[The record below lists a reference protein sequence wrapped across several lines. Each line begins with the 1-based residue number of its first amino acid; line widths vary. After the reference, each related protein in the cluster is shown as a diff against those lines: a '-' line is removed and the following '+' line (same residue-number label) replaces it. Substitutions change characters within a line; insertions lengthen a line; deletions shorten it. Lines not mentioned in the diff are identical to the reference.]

1 MSEVIFNPSNS
12 PTVGVEVEA
21 QIVDKTTGDLVNI
34 AENIVN
40 GFNNEDRVKHELY
53 LSTVEITSSPA
64 LDTNKTYEELSS
76 IFKKVLDLANNN
88 NAGLI
93 ATGTHPFALYEDQVI
108 TNVNPRYEEFAQK
121 YGWAVRRLLTF
132 GMHVHVGMDSKEK
145 AVAVHDEIRKYLP
158 LVLAL
163 SACSPFWR
171 GKDTELYCSRLSV
184 FQGLPNTGLPEPY
197 LEWSEYEQSLK
208 TLVAADVIKEKNGY
222 RQVWKDVRI
231 HPAYGT
237 VEVRIAD
244 SMPSLIDTVAVATF
258 VQALAIKIGDDW
270 QNGNLDE
277 PTPNWLIERN
287 RWAAIKEGL
296 NAKFIIDLEGR
307 TKPIKEV
314 IKNLTKEIKP
324 IAESL
329 GSLNRLNEL
338 ENIFKSDNMVEN
350 MRNFHKKE
358 SLDGLVK
365 ELQNILNESLDNPI
379 L

>member
-1 MSEVIFNPSNS
+1 MEKIKFTPSKE
-12 PTVGVEVEA
+12 PTVGVEVES
-21 QIVDKTTGDLVNI
+21 QIVDKSTGDLVNI

-40 GFNNEDRVKHELY
+40 GYGNEERVKHELY
-53 LSTVEITSSPA
+53 LSTVEVTSSPA
-64 LDTNKTYEELSS
+64 LDTNNTYSELSS
-76 IFKKVLDLANNN
+76 IFEDILELANKN

-108 TNVNPRYEEFAQK
+108 TNVNPRYEEFANK

-197 LEWSEYEQSLK
+197 YEWREYEQSLQ
-208 TLVAADVIKEKNGY
+208 TLVEADIIKAGVGY
-222 RQVWKDVRI
+222 RQIWKDVRI

-237 VEVRIAD
+237 IEVRIAD

-258 VQALAIKIGDDW
+258 VQSLAIYIGNKWED
-270 QNGNLDE
+270 GNLPL

-296 NAKFIIDLEGR
+296 NANFIIDLEGR

-314 IKNLTKEIKP
+314 IKDLTKEIKP

>member
-1 MSEVIFNPSNS
+1 MEKIKFNPSKE
-12 PTVGVEVEA
+12 PTVGVEVES
-21 QIVDKTTGDLVNI
+21 QIVDKSTGDLVNI

-40 GFNNEDRVKHELY
+40 GYGNEERVKHELY
-53 LSTVEITSSPA
+53 LSTVEVTSSPT
-64 LDTNKTYEELSS
+64 LDTNNTYRELSS
-76 IFKKVLDLANNN
+76 IFKDILELANKK

-108 TNVNPRYEEFAQK
+108 TNVNPRYEEFANK

-145 AVAVHDEIRKYLP
+145 VVAVHDEIRKYLP

-197 LEWSEYEQSLK
+197 YDWREYEQSLQ
-208 TLVAADVIKEKNGY
+208 TLVEADIIKAGVGY
-222 RQVWKDVRI
+222 RQIWKDVRI

-237 VEVRIAD
+237 IEVRIAD
-244 SMPSLIDTVAVATF
+244 SMPSLIDTVSVATF
-258 VQALAIKIGDDW
+258 VQSLAIYIGNKWED
-270 QNGNLDE
+270 GNLPP

-287 RWAAIKEGL
+287 RWSAIKEGL
-296 NAKFIIDLEGR
+296 NANFIIDLDGR

-314 IKNLTKEIKP
+314 IKELTKEIKP

-350 MRNFHKKE
+350 MRNFHKKD

-365 ELQNILNESLDNPI
+365 ELQKILNESLDDPI

>member
-1 MSEVIFNPSNS
+1 MEKIKFNPSKE
-12 PTVGVEVEA
+12 PTVGVEVES
-21 QIVDKTTGDLVNI
+21 QIVDKSTGDLVNI

-40 GFNNEDRVKHELY
+40 GYGNEERVKHELY
-53 LSTVEITSSPA
+53 LSTVEVTSSPA
-64 LDTNKTYEELSS
+64 LDTNNTYSELSS
-76 IFKKVLDLANNN
+76 IFEDILELANKN

-108 TNVNPRYEEFAQK
+108 TNVNPRYEEFANK

-197 LEWSEYEQSLK
+197 YEWREYEQSLQ
-208 TLVAADVIKEKNGY
+208 TLVEADIIKAGVGY
-222 RQVWKDVRI
+222 RQIWKDVRI

-237 VEVRIAD
+237 IEVRIAD

-258 VQALAIKIGDDW
+258 VQSLAIYIGNKWED
-270 QNGNLDE
+270 GNLPP

-287 RWAAIKEGL
+287 RWASIKEGL

-314 IKNLTKEIKP
+314 IKDLTKEIKP

-358 SLDGLVK
+358 SLDALVK
-365 ELQNILNESLDNPI
+365 ELQKILNESLDKPI

>member
-1 MSEVIFNPSNS
+1 MEKIKFNPSKE
-12 PTVGVEVEA
+12 PTVGVEVES
-21 QIVDKTTGDLVNI
+21 QIVDKSTGDLVNI

-40 GFNNEDRVKHELY
+40 GYGNEERVKHELY
-53 LSTVEITSSPA
+53 LSTVEVTSSPA
-64 LDTNKTYEELSS
+64 LDTNNTYSELSS
-76 IFKKVLDLANNN
+76 IFKDILELANKN

-108 TNVNPRYEEFAQK
+108 TNVNPRYEEFANK

-197 LEWSEYEQSLK
+197 YEWREYEQSLQ
-208 TLVAADVIKEKNGY
+208 TLVEADIIKAGVGY
-222 RQVWKDVRI
+222 RQIWKDVRI

-237 VEVRIAD
+237 IEVRIAD

-258 VQALAIKIGDDW
+258 VQSLAIYIGNKWED
-270 QNGNLDE
+270 GNLPP

>member
-1 MSEVIFNPSNS
+1 MEKIKFTPSKE
-12 PTVGVEVEA
+12 PTVGVEVES

-40 GFNNEDRVKHELY
+40 GYGNEERVKHELY
-53 LSTVEITSSPA
+53 LSTVEVTSSPA
-64 LDTNKTYEELSS
+64 LDTNNTYSELSS
-76 IFKKVLDLANNN
+76 IFEDILELANKN

-108 TNVNPRYEEFAQK
+108 TNVNPRYEEFANK

-197 LEWSEYEQSLK
+197 YEWREYEQSLQ
-208 TLVAADVIKEKNGY
+208 TLVEADIIKAGVGY
-222 RQVWKDVRI
+222 RQIWKDVRI

-237 VEVRIAD
+237 IEVRIAD

-258 VQALAIKIGDDW
+258 VQSLAIYIGNKWED
-270 QNGNLDE
+270 GNLPP

-287 RWAAIKEGL
+287 RWAAIKKGL
-296 NAKFIIDLEGR
+296 NANFIIDLEGR

-314 IKNLTKEIKP
+314 IKDLTKEIKP

>member
-1 MSEVIFNPSNS
+1 MEKIKFTPSKE
-12 PTVGVEVEA
+12 PTVGVEVES
-21 QIVDKTTGDLVNI
+21 QIVDKSTGDLVNI

-40 GFNNEDRVKHELY
+40 GYGNEERVKHELY
-53 LSTVEITSSPA
+53 LSTVEVTSSPA
-64 LDTNKTYEELSS
+64 LDTNNTYSELSS
-76 IFKKVLDLANNN
+76 IFEDILELANKN

-108 TNVNPRYEEFAQK
+108 TNVNPRYEEFANK

-197 LEWSEYEQSLK
+197 YEWREYEQSLQ
-208 TLVAADVIKEKNGY
+208 TLVEADIIKAGVGY
-222 RQVWKDVRI
+222 RQIWKDVRI

-237 VEVRIAD
+237 IEVRIAD

-258 VQALAIKIGDDW
+258 VQSLAIYIGNKWED
-270 QNGNLDE
+270 GNLPP

-314 IKNLTKEIKP
+314 IKNLTKEIRP

-350 MRNFHKKE
+350 MRNFYKKE

-379 L
+379 

>member
-1 MSEVIFNPSNS
+1 MSEVVFNPSKS
-12 PTVGVEVEA
+12 PTAGVEVEA
-21 QIVDKTTGDLVNI
+21 QIVDNATGNLVNI

-64 LDTNKTYEELSS
+64 LDTNNTYEELSS
-76 IFKKVLDLANNN
+76 IFKDVLDLAIKE

-197 LEWSEYEQSLK
+197 LEWSKYEQSLQ
-208 TLVAADVIKEKNGY
+208 TLVEANIIKAGVGY
-222 RQVWKDVRI
+222 RQIWKDVRI

-237 VEVRIAD
+237 IEVRIAD

-258 VQALAIKIGDDW
+258 VQSLAINIGNKWED
-270 QNGNLDE
+270 GNLPP

-296 NAKFIIDLEGR
+296 NANFIIDLDGR

-314 IKNLTKEIKP
+314 IKDLTKEIKP

>member
-1 MSEVIFNPSNS
+1 MSEVVFNPSNS

-64 LDTNKTYEELSS
+64 LDTNNTYDELSL
-76 IFKKVLDLANNN
+76 IFKEVLNLANNN

-93 ATGTHPFALYEDQVI
+93 ATGTHPFALYENQVI

-197 LEWSEYEQSLK
+197 LEWSEYEQSLE
-208 TLVAADVIKEKNGY
+208 TLVAANVIKEGIGY
-222 RQVWKDVRI
+222 RQVWKDVRL

-237 VEVRIAD
+237 VEIRIAD

-258 VQALAIKIGDDW
+258 VQALAIKL
-270 QNGNLDE
+270 GNEWEEDKLDK

-296 NAKFIIDLEGR
+296 NAKFIIDLEGN
-307 TKPIKEV
+307 TLPIKDV
-314 IKNLTKEIKP
+314 IKHLTNEISP

-338 ENIFKSDNMVEN
+338 ENIFNSDNMVQN
-350 MRNFHKKE
+350 MRNLHKE
-358 SLDGLVK
+358 GSLDGLVK
-365 ELQNILNESLDNPI
+365 ELQNILTNSLKD
-379 L
+379 

>member
-1 MSEVIFNPSNS
+1 MSEVVFNPSKS

-21 QIVDKTTGDLVNI
+21 QIVDNTTGDLVNI
-34 AENIVN
+34 AENIVS

-64 LDTNKTYEELSS
+64 LDTNNTYDELSS
-76 IFKKVLDLANNN
+76 IFKEVLDLAIKE

-197 LEWSEYEQSLK
+197 LEWNEYEQSLK
-208 TLVAADVIKEKNGY
+208 TLVAAEVIKKGIGY

-244 SMPSLIDTVAVATF
+244 SMPSLSDTVAVATF
-258 VQALAIKIGDDW
+258 VQALAIKIGNDW
-270 QNGNLDE
+270 EEGKLIE

-287 RWAAIKEGL
+287 RWAAIKDGL
-296 NAKFIIDLEGR
+296 NAKFIINLDGN

-314 IKNLTKEIKP
+314 IKHLSKEIEP
-324 IAESL
+324 VADLL
-329 GSLNRLNEL
+329 GSLNRLKDL

-350 MRNFHKKE
+350 MRNFYVDG
-358 SLDGLVK
+358 SLDDLVK
-365 ELQNILNESLDNPI
+365 KLQKILSNSLKV
-379 L
+379 

>member
-1 MSEVIFNPSNS
+1 MSEVVFNPSDS
-12 PTVGVEVEA
+12 PTVGVEIEA
-21 QIVDKTTGDLVNI
+21 QIVDNTTGDLVNI

-64 LDTNKTYEELSS
+64 LDTNNTYDELSS
-76 IFKKVLDLANNN
+76 IFKKVLDLALKE

-197 LEWSEYEQSLK
+197 LEWNEYEQSLK
-208 TLVAADVIKEKNGY
+208 TLVAAEVIKKGIGY

-244 SMPSLIDTVAVATF
+244 SMPSLSDTVAVATF
-258 VQALAIKIGDDW
+258 VQALAIKIGNDW
-270 QNGNLDE
+270 EEGKLIE

-287 RWAAIKEGL
+287 RWAAIKDGL
-296 NAKFIIDLEGR
+296 NAKFIINLDGN

-314 IKNLTKEIKP
+314 IKHLSKEIEP
-324 IAESL
+324 VADLL
-329 GSLNRLNEL
+329 GSLNRLKDL

-350 MRNFHKKE
+350 MRKFYVDG
-358 SLDGLVK
+358 SLDDLVK
-365 ELQNILNESLDNPI
+365 KLQKILSNSLKV
-379 L
+379 

>member
-1 MSEVIFNPSNS
+1 MEEIKFNPSKE
-12 PTVGVEVEA
+12 PTVGVEVES
-21 QIVDKTTGDLVNI
+21 QIVDKSTGDLVNI

-40 GFNNEDRVKHELY
+40 GYGNEERVKHELY
-53 LSTVEITSSPA
+53 LSTVEVTSSPA
-64 LDTNKTYEELSS
+64 LDTNNTYSELSS
-76 IFKKVLDLANNN
+76 IFKDILELANKN

-108 TNVNPRYEEFAQK
+108 TNVNPRYEEFANK

-197 LEWSEYEQSLK
+197 LEWREYEQSLQ
-208 TLVAADVIKEKNGY
+208 TLVEADIIKAGVGY
-222 RQVWKDVRI
+222 RQIWKDVRI

-237 VEVRIAD
+237 IEVRIAD

-258 VQALAIKIGDDW
+258 VQSLAIYIGNKWEDA
-270 QNGNLDE
+270 NLPP

-296 NAKFIIDLEGR
+296 NANFIIDLEGR

>member
-1 MSEVIFNPSNS
+1 MEKIKFNPSKE
-12 PTVGVEVEA
+12 PTVGVEVES
-21 QIVDKTTGDLVNI
+21 QIVDKSTGDLVNI

-40 GFNNEDRVKHELY
+40 GYGNEERVKHELY
-53 LSTVEITSSPA
+53 LSTVEVTSSPT
-64 LDTNKTYEELSS
+64 LDTNNTYRELSS
-76 IFKKVLDLANNN
+76 IFKDILELANKN

-108 TNVNPRYEEFAQK
+108 TNVNPRYEEFANK

-197 LEWSEYEQSLK
+197 YEWREYEQSLQ
-208 TLVAADVIKEKNGY
+208 TLVEADIIKAGVGY
-222 RQVWKDVRI
+222 RQIWKDVRI

-237 VEVRIAD
+237 IEVRIAD

-258 VQALAIKIGDDW
+258 VQSLAIYIGNKWED
-270 QNGNLDE
+270 GNLPP

-296 NAKFIIDLEGR
+296 NAKFIIDLDGR

-324 IAESL
+324 IAQSL

-365 ELQNILNESLDNPI
+365 ELQKILNESLDKPI

>member
-1 MSEVIFNPSNS
+1 MEKIKFNPSKE
-12 PTVGVEVEA
+12 PTVGVEVES
-21 QIVDKTTGDLVNI
+21 QIVDKSTGDLVNI

-40 GFNNEDRVKHELY
+40 GYGNEERVKHELY
-53 LSTVEITSSPA
+53 LSTVEVTSSPT
-64 LDTNKTYEELSS
+64 LDTNNTYSELSS
-76 IFKKVLDLANNN
+76 IFKDILQLANKN

-108 TNVNPRYEEFAQK
+108 TNVNPRYEEFANK

-197 LEWSEYEQSLK
+197 YEWREYEQSLQ
-208 TLVAADVIKEKNGY
+208 TLVEADIIKAGVGY
-222 RQVWKDVRI
+222 RQIWKDVRI

-237 VEVRIAD
+237 IEVRIAD

-258 VQALAIKIGDDW
+258 VQSLAIYIGNKWED
-270 QNGNLDE
+270 GNLPP

-314 IKNLTKEIKP
+314 IKNLTKEIRP

-350 MRNFHKKE
+350 MRNFYKKE

-379 L
+379 

>member
-1 MSEVIFNPSNS
+1 MEKIKFTPSKE
-12 PTVGVEVEA
+12 PTVGVEVES
-21 QIVDKTTGDLVNI
+21 QIVDKSTGDLVNI

-40 GFNNEDRVKHELY
+40 GYGNEERVKHELY
-53 LSTVEITSSPA
+53 LSTVEVTSSPA
-64 LDTNKTYEELSS
+64 LDTNNTYSELSS
-76 IFKKVLDLANNN
+76 IFEDILELANKN

-108 TNVNPRYEEFAQK
+108 TNVNPRYEEFANK

-197 LEWSEYEQSLK
+197 YEWREYEQSLQ
-208 TLVAADVIKEKNGY
+208 TLVEADIIKAGVGY
-222 RQVWKDVRI
+222 RQIWKDVRI

-237 VEVRIAD
+237 IEVRIAD

-258 VQALAIKIGDDW
+258 VQSLAIYIGNKWED
-270 QNGNLDE
+270 GNLPL

-314 IKNLTKEIKP
+314 IKDLTKEIKP

>member
-1 MSEVIFNPSNS
+1 MSEVVFNPSDS

-21 QIVDKTTGDLVNI
+21 QIVDNTTGDLVNI

-40 GFNNEDRVKHELY
+40 GFNNKDRVKHELY

-64 LDTNKTYEELSS
+64 LDTNNTYDELSS
-76 IFKKVLDLANNN
+76 IFKKVLDLALKE

-197 LEWSEYEQSLK
+197 LEWNEYEQSLK
-208 TLVAADVIKEKNGY
+208 TLVAAEVIKKGIGY

-244 SMPSLIDTVAVATF
+244 SMPSLSDTVAVATF
-258 VQALAIKIGDDW
+258 VQALAIKIGNDW
-270 QNGNLDE
+270 EEGKLIE

-287 RWAAIKEGL
+287 RWAAIKDGL
-296 NAKFIIDLEGR
+296 NAKFIINLDGN

-314 IKNLTKEIKP
+314 IKHLSKEIEP
-324 IAESL
+324 VADLL
-329 GSLNRLNEL
+329 GSLNRLKDL

-350 MRNFHKKE
+350 MRNFYVDG
-358 SLDGLVK
+358 SLDDLVK
-365 ELQNILNESLDNPI
+365 KLQKILSNSLKV
-379 L
+379 

>member
-1 MSEVIFNPSNS
+1 MEKIKFNPSKE
-12 PTVGVEVEA
+12 PTVGVEVES
-21 QIVDKTTGDLVNI
+21 QIVDKSTGDLVNI

-40 GFNNEDRVKHELY
+40 GYDNKERVKHELY
-53 LSTVEITSSPA
+53 LSTVEVTSSPA
-64 LDTNKTYEELSS
+64 LDTNNTYSELSS
-76 IFKKVLDLANNN
+76 IFKDILELANKN

-108 TNVNPRYEEFAQK
+108 TNVNPRYEEFANK

-197 LEWSEYEQSLK
+197 YEWREYEQSLQ
-208 TLVAADVIKEKNGY
+208 TLVEADIIKAGVGY
-222 RQVWKDVRI
+222 RQIWKDVRI

-237 VEVRIAD
+237 IEVRIAD

-258 VQALAIKIGDDW
+258 VQSLAIYIGNKWED
-270 QNGNLDE
+270 GNLPS

-296 NAKFIIDLEGR
+296 NANFIIDLEGR

-314 IKNLTKEIKP
+314 IKDLTKEIKP

-365 ELQNILNESLDNPI
+365 KLQNILNESLDNPI

>member
-1 MSEVIFNPSNS
+1 MEKIKFNPSKE
-12 PTVGVEVEA
+12 PTVGVEVES
-21 QIVDKTTGDLVNI
+21 QIVDKSTGDLVNI

-40 GFNNEDRVKHELY
+40 GYGNEERVKHELY
-53 LSTVEITSSPA
+53 LSTVEVTSSPA
-64 LDTNKTYEELSS
+64 LDTNNTYSELSS
-76 IFKKVLDLANNN
+76 IFKDILQLANKN

-108 TNVNPRYEEFAQK
+108 TNVNPRYEEFANK

-197 LEWSEYEQSLK
+197 YEWREYEQSLQ
-208 TLVAADVIKEKNGY
+208 TLVEADIIKAGVGY
-222 RQVWKDVRI
+222 RQIWKDVRI

-237 VEVRIAD
+237 IEVRIAD

-258 VQALAIKIGDDW
+258 VQSLAIYIGNKWED
-270 QNGNLDE
+270 GNLPS

-314 IKNLTKEIKP
+314 IKNLTKEIRP

-350 MRNFHKKE
+350 MRNFYKKE
-358 SLDGLVK
+358 SLDELVK

-379 L
+379 

>member
-1 MSEVIFNPSNS
+1 MEKIKFNSS
-12 PTVGVEVEA
+12 KEPTVGVEVES

-40 GFNNEDRVKHELY
+40 GYGNEERVKHELY
-53 LSTVEITSSPA
+53 LSTVEVTSSPA
-64 LDTNKTYEELSS
+64 LDTNNTYSELSS
-76 IFKKVLDLANNN
+76 IFKDILELANKN

-108 TNVNPRYEEFAQK
+108 TNVNPRYEEFANK

-197 LEWSEYEQSLK
+197 YEWREYEQSLQ
-208 TLVAADVIKEKNGY
+208 TLVEADIIKADVGY
-222 RQVWKDVRI
+222 RQIWKDVRI
-231 HPAYGT
+231 HPANGT
-237 VEVRIAD
+237 IEVRIAD

-258 VQALAIKIGDDW
+258 VQSLAIYIGNKWEDA
-270 QNGNLDE
+270 NLPS

-296 NAKFIIDLEGR
+296 NANFIIDLEGR

-314 IKNLTKEIKP
+314 IKDLTKEIKP
-324 IAESL
+324 ITETL

-365 ELQNILNESLDNPI
+365 ELQKILYESLDKPI

>member
-1 MSEVIFNPSNS
+1 MEKIKFNPSKE
-12 PTVGVEVEA
+12 PTVGVEVES
-21 QIVDKTTGDLVNI
+21 QIVDKSTGDLVNI

-40 GFNNEDRVKHELY
+40 GYGNEERVKHELY
-53 LSTVEITSSPA
+53 LSTVEVTSSPT
-64 LDTNKTYEELSS
+64 LDTNNTYSELSS
-76 IFKKVLDLANNN
+76 IFKDILELANKN

-108 TNVNPRYEEFAQK
+108 TNVNPRYEEFANK

-197 LEWSEYEQSLK
+197 YEWREYEQSLQ
-208 TLVAADVIKEKNGY
+208 TLVEADIIKAGVGY
-222 RQVWKDVRI
+222 RQIWKDVRI

-237 VEVRIAD
+237 IEVRIAD

-258 VQALAIKIGDDW
+258 VQSLAIYIGNKWED
-270 QNGNLDE
+270 GNLPP

-314 IKNLTKEIKP
+314 IKNLTKEIRP

-338 ENIFKSDNMVEN
+338 EYIFKSDNMVEN
-350 MRNFHKKE
+350 MRNFYKKE

-379 L
+379 

>member
-1 MSEVIFNPSNS
+1 MSDVVFNPSNS
-12 PTVGVEVEA
+12 PTVGIEIEA
-21 QIVDKTTGDLVNI
+21 QIVDNTTGDLVNI

-64 LDTNKTYEELSS
+64 LDTNNTYDELSS
-76 IFKKVLDLANNN
+76 IFKKVLDLALKE

-197 LEWSEYEQSLK
+197 LEWNEYEQSLK
-208 TLVAADVIKEKNGY
+208 TLVAAEVIKKGIGY

-244 SMPSLIDTVAVATF
+244 SMPSLSDTVAVATF
-258 VQALAIKIGDDW
+258 VQALAIKIGNDW
-270 QNGNLDE
+270 EEGKLIE

-287 RWAAIKEGL
+287 RWAAIKDGL
-296 NAKFIIDLEGR
+296 NAKFIINLDGN

-314 IKNLTKEIKP
+314 IKHLSKEIEP
-324 IAESL
+324 VADLL
-329 GSLNRLNEL
+329 GSLNRLKDL

-350 MRNFHKKE
+350 MRNFYVDG
-358 SLDGLVK
+358 SLDDLVK
-365 ELQNILNESLDNPI
+365 KLQKILSNSLKV
-379 L
+379 

>member
-1 MSEVIFNPSNS
+1 MEKIKFNPSKE
-12 PTVGVEVEA
+12 PTVGVEVES
-21 QIVDKTTGDLVNI
+21 QIVDKSTGDLVNI

-40 GFNNEDRVKHELY
+40 GYGNEERVKHELY
-53 LSTVEITSSPA
+53 LSTVEVTSSPT
-64 LDTNKTYEELSS
+64 LDTNNTYRELSS
-76 IFKKVLDLANNN
+76 IFKDILELANKN

-108 TNVNPRYEEFAQK
+108 TNVNPRYEEFANK

-197 LEWSEYEQSLK
+197 YEWREYEQSLQ
-208 TLVAADVIKEKNGY
+208 TLVEADIIKAGVGY
-222 RQVWKDVRI
+222 RQIWKDVRI

-237 VEVRIAD
+237 IEVRIAD

-258 VQALAIKIGDDW
+258 VQSLAIYIGNKWED
-270 QNGNLDE
+270 GNLPP

-350 MRNFHKKE
+350 MRNFYKKE

-379 L
+379 

>member
-1 MSEVIFNPSNS
+1 MEKIEFNPSKE
-12 PTVGVEVEA
+12 PTVGVEVES
-21 QIVDKTTGDLVNI
+21 QIVDKSTGDLVNI

-40 GFNNEDRVKHELY
+40 GYGNEERVKHELY
-53 LSTVEITSSPA
+53 LSTVEVTSSPT
-64 LDTNKTYEELSS
+64 LDTNNTYTELSS
-76 IFKKVLDLANNN
+76 IFKDILELANKN

-108 TNVNPRYEEFAQK
+108 TNVNPRYEEFANK

-197 LEWSEYEQSLK
+197 YEWREYEQSLQ
-208 TLVAADVIKEKNGY
+208 TLVEADIIKAGVGY
-222 RQVWKDVRI
+222 RQIWKDVRI

-237 VEVRIAD
+237 IEVRIAD

-258 VQALAIKIGDDW
+258 VQSLAIYIGNKWED
-270 QNGNLDE
+270 GNLPS

-296 NAKFIIDLEGR
+296 NANFIIDLEGR

-314 IKNLTKEIKP
+314 IKNLINEIKP
-324 IAESL
+324 IAQSL

-365 ELQNILNESLDNPI
+365 ELQNILNESLDNKI

>member
-1 MSEVIFNPSNS
+1 MEKIKFNPSKE
-12 PTVGVEVEA
+12 PTVGVEVES
-21 QIVDKTTGDLVNI
+21 QIVDKSTGDLVNI

-40 GFNNEDRVKHELY
+40 GYGNEERVKHELY
-53 LSTVEITSSPA
+53 LSTVEVTSSPT
-64 LDTNKTYEELSS
+64 LDTNNTYRELSS
-76 IFKKVLDLANNN
+76 IFKDILELANKK

-108 TNVNPRYEEFAQK
+108 TNVNPRYEEFANK

-197 LEWSEYEQSLK
+197 YEWREYEQSLQ
-208 TLVAADVIKEKNGY
+208 TLVEADIIKAGVGY
-222 RQVWKDVRI
+222 RQIWKDVRI

-237 VEVRIAD
+237 IEVRIAD

-258 VQALAIKIGDDW
+258 VQSLAIYIGNKWED
-270 QNGNLDE
+270 GNLPS

-296 NAKFIIDLEGR
+296 NANFIIDLEGR

-358 SLDGLVK
+358 SLDQLVK
-365 ELQNILNESLDNPI
+365 ELQKILNESLDKSI

>member
-1 MSEVIFNPSNS
+1 MEKIKFNPSKE
-12 PTVGVEVEA
+12 PTVGVEVES
-21 QIVDKTTGDLVNI
+21 QIVDKSTGDLVNI

-40 GFNNEDRVKHELY
+40 GYGNEERVKHELY
-53 LSTVEITSSPA
+53 LSTVEVTSSPT
-64 LDTNKTYEELSS
+64 LDTNNTYLELSS
-76 IFKKVLDLANNN
+76 IFKDILQLANKN

-108 TNVNPRYEEFAQK
+108 TNVNPRYEEFANK

-197 LEWSEYEQSLK
+197 YEWREYEQSLQ
-208 TLVAADVIKEKNGY
+208 TLVEADIIKAGVGY
-222 RQVWKDVRI
+222 RQIWKDVRI

-237 VEVRIAD
+237 IEVRIAD

-258 VQALAIKIGDDW
+258 VQSLAINIGNKWED
-270 QNGNLDE
+270 GNLPP

-296 NAKFIIDLEGR
+296 NANFIIDLEGR

-314 IKNLTKEIKP
+314 IKDLTKEIKP

-365 ELQNILNESLDNPI
+365 ELQKILNESLDKPI

>member
-1 MSEVIFNPSNS
+1 MEKIKFNPSKE
-12 PTVGVEVEA
+12 PTVGVEVES
-21 QIVDKTTGDLVNI
+21 QIVDKSTGDLVNI

-40 GFNNEDRVKHELY
+40 GYGNEERVKHELY
-53 LSTVEITSSPA
+53 LSTVEVTSSPA
-64 LDTNKTYEELSS
+64 LDTNNTYSELSS
-76 IFKKVLDLANNN
+76 IFKDILQLANKN

-108 TNVNPRYEEFAQK
+108 TNVNPRYEEFANK

-197 LEWSEYEQSLK
+197 YEWREYEQSLQ
-208 TLVAADVIKEKNGY
+208 TLVEADIIKAGVGY
-222 RQVWKDVRI
+222 RQIWKDVRI

-237 VEVRIAD
+237 IEVRIAD

-258 VQALAIKIGDDW
+258 VQSLAIYIGNKWED
-270 QNGNLDE
+270 GNLPS

-296 NAKFIIDLEGR
+296 NANFIIDLEGR

-314 IKNLTKEIKP
+314 IKDLTKEIKP

-365 ELQNILNESLDNPI
+365 ELQKILNESLDNLI

>member
-1 MSEVIFNPSNS
+1 MEKIKFNPSKQ
-12 PTVGVEVEA
+12 PTVGVEVES
-21 QIVDKTTGDLVNI
+21 QIVDKSTGDLVNI

-40 GFNNEDRVKHELY
+40 GYGNEERVKHELY
-53 LSTVEITSSPA
+53 LSTVEVTSSPA
-64 LDTNKTYEELSS
+64 LNTNNTYSELSS
-76 IFKKVLDLANNN
+76 IFKDILQLANKN

-108 TNVNPRYEEFAQK
+108 TNVNPRYEEFANK

-197 LEWSEYEQSLK
+197 YEWREYEQSLQ
-208 TLVAADVIKEKNGY
+208 TLVEADIIKAGVGY
-222 RQVWKDVRI
+222 RQIWKDVRI

-237 VEVRIAD
+237 IEVRIAD

-258 VQALAIKIGDDW
+258 VQSLAIYIGNKWED
-270 QNGNLDE
+270 GNLPP

-358 SLDGLVK
+358 SLDALVK
-365 ELQNILNESLDNPI
+365 ELQKILNESLDKPI

>member
-1 MSEVIFNPSNS
+1 MEKIKFTPSKE
-12 PTVGVEVEA
+12 PTVGVEVES
-21 QIVDKTTGDLVNI
+21 QIVDKSTGDLVNI

-40 GFNNEDRVKHELY
+40 GYGNEERVKHELY
-53 LSTVEITSSPA
+53 LSTVEVTSSPA
-64 LDTNKTYEELSS
+64 LDTNNTYSELSS
-76 IFKKVLDLANNN
+76 IFEDILELANKN

-108 TNVNPRYEEFAQK
+108 TNVNPRYEEFANK

-197 LEWSEYEQSLK
+197 YEWREYEQSLQ
-208 TLVAADVIKEKNGY
+208 TLVEADIIKAGVGY
-222 RQVWKDVRI
+222 RQIWKDVRI

-237 VEVRIAD
+237 IEVRIAD

-258 VQALAIKIGDDW
+258 VQSLAIYIGNKWED
-270 QNGNLDE
+270 GNLPP

-296 NAKFIIDLEGR
+296 NAKYIIDLEGR

-314 IKNLTKEIKP
+314 IKNLTKEIRP

-358 SLDGLVK
+358 SLDALVK
-365 ELQNILNESLDNPI
+365 ELQKILNESSDKPI

>member
-1 MSEVIFNPSNS
+1 MEKIKFNPSKE
-12 PTVGVEVEA
+12 PTVGVEVES
-21 QIVDKTTGDLVNI
+21 QIVDKSTGDLVNI

-40 GFNNEDRVKHELY
+40 GYGNEERVKHELY
-53 LSTVEITSSPA
+53 LSTVEVTSSPT
-64 LDTNKTYEELSS
+64 LDTNKTYSELSS
-76 IFKKVLDLANNN
+76 IFKDILELANKN

-108 TNVNPRYEEFAQK
+108 TNVNPRYEEFANK

-197 LEWSEYEQSLK
+197 YEWREYEQSLQ
-208 TLVAADVIKEKNGY
+208 TLVEADIIKAGVGY
-222 RQVWKDVRI
+222 RQIWKDVRI

-237 VEVRIAD
+237 IEVRIAD

-258 VQALAIKIGDDW
+258 VQSLAIYIGNKWED
-270 QNGNLDE
+270 GNLPP

-314 IKNLTKEIKP
+314 IKNLTKEIRP

-350 MRNFHKKE
+350 MRNFYKKE

-379 L
+379 

>member
-1 MSEVIFNPSNS
+1 MEKIKFTPSKE
-12 PTVGVEVEA
+12 PTVGVEVES
-21 QIVDKTTGDLVNI
+21 QIVDKSTGDLVNI

-40 GFNNEDRVKHELY
+40 GYGNEERVKHELY
-53 LSTVEITSSPA
+53 LSTVEVTSSPA
-64 LDTNKTYEELSS
+64 LDTNNTYSELSS
-76 IFKKVLDLANNN
+76 IFEDILELANKN

-108 TNVNPRYEEFAQK
+108 TNVNPRYEEFANK

-197 LEWSEYEQSLK
+197 YEWREYEQSLQ
-208 TLVAADVIKEKNGY
+208 TLVEADIIKAGVGY
-222 RQVWKDVRI
+222 RQIWKDVRI

-237 VEVRIAD
+237 IEVRIAD

-258 VQALAIKIGDDW
+258 VQSLAIYIGNKWED
-270 QNGNLDE
+270 GNLPP

-287 RWAAIKEGL
+287 RWAAIKKGL
-296 NAKFIIDLEGR
+296 NANFIIDLEGR

-314 IKNLTKEIKP
+314 IKHLTKEISP

-329 GSLNRLNEL
+329 GSLNRLNKL

-350 MRNFHKKE
+350 MRNFYKKE

-365 ELQNILNESLDNPI
+365 ELQNILNESLDNTI
-379 L
+379 

>member
-1 MSEVIFNPSNS
+1 MEKIKFNPSKE
-12 PTVGVEVEA
+12 PTVGVEVES

-40 GFNNEDRVKHELY
+40 GYGNEERVKHELY
-53 LSTVEITSSPA
+53 LSTVEVTSSPA
-64 LDTNKTYEELSS
+64 LDTNNTYSELSS
-76 IFKKVLDLANNN
+76 IFEDILELANKN

-108 TNVNPRYEEFAQK
+108 TNVNPRYEEFANK

-197 LEWSEYEQSLK
+197 YEWREYEQSLQ
-208 TLVAADVIKEKNGY
+208 TLVEADIIKAGVGY
-222 RQVWKDVRI
+222 RQIWKDVRI

-237 VEVRIAD
+237 IEVRIAD

-258 VQALAIKIGDDW
+258 VQSLAIYIGNKWED
-270 QNGNLDE
+270 GNLPP

-314 IKNLTKEIKP
+314 IKDLTKEIKP

>member
-1 MSEVIFNPSNS
+1 MEKIKFNPSKE
-12 PTVGVEVEA
+12 PTVGVEVES
-21 QIVDKTTGDLVNI
+21 QIVDKSTGDLVNI

-40 GFNNEDRVKHELY
+40 GYGNEERVKHELY
-53 LSTVEITSSPA
+53 LSTVEVTSSPT
-64 LDTNKTYEELSS
+64 LDTNNTYRELSS
-76 IFKKVLDLANNN
+76 IFKDILELANKK

-108 TNVNPRYEEFAQK
+108 TNVNPRYEEFANK

-197 LEWSEYEQSLK
+197 NDWREYEQSLQ
-208 TLVAADVIKEKNGY
+208 TLVEADIIKAGVGY
-222 RQVWKDVRI
+222 RQIWKDVRI

-237 VEVRIAD
+237 IEVRIAD
-244 SMPSLIDTVAVATF
+244 SMPSLIDTVSVATF
-258 VQALAIKIGDDW
+258 VQSLAIYIGNKWED
-270 QNGNLDE
+270 GNLPP

-287 RWAAIKEGL
+287 RWSAIKEGL
-296 NAKFIIDLEGR
+296 NANFIIDLDGR

-314 IKNLTKEIKP
+314 IKELTKEIKP

-365 ELQNILNESLDNPI
+365 ELQKILNESLDNLI